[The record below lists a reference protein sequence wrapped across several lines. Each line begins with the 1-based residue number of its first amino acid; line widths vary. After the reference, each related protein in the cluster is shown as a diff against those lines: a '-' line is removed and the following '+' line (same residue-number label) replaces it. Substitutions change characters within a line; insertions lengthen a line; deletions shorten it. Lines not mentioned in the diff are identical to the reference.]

1 MAHSGWRA
9 LSFCALLLMIAGP
22 TQAQITTYYLHRE
35 NSTVVSTNMQPKT
48 AGPDASS
55 LTLQSANLKKRGAR

>member
-35 NSTVVSTNMQPKT
+35 TQP
-48 AGPDASS
+48 SS
-55 LTLQSANLKKRGAR
+55 VRTCSPRLPVLTRLH